1 MWFFVCGCACARAWV
16 CRCVGGG
23 QSCGGLG
30 LVQRWGGPA
39 GSLKFL
45 VVLASPGVFS
55 FKIVAVSEGPGP
67 FKILV

>member
-1 MWFFVCGCACARAWV
+1 MVFCVWVRVCAWV
-16 CRCVGGG
+16 GVSVCRWG